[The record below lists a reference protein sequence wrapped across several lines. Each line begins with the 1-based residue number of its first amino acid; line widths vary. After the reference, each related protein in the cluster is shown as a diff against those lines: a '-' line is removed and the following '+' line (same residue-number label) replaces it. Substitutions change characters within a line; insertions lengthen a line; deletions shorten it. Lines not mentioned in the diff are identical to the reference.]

1 LPTSLSN
8 SEPIPEF
15 VIARVIVEALRLSR
29 NRPAISLNEIAEKA
43 GTTTF
48 FVGKVLEN
56 SIQANDVKTAL
67 LDSSTRFNLAIE
79 AVKVG
84 AILEVA
90 RALTWQEFETFADE
104 CLVATGFSTQKGVVV
119 KGDARRWQI
128 DVIATKG
135 SILLAMDCKHWE
147 SPGYASKL
155 SKAGE
160 HQRLAVQALIKSSTV
175 TDEFRERVLALP
187 IILTLFEPRSRL
199 AGGAV
204 AVSVEQFAD
213 FLEGLSPYSSELP
226 FVSILDTA
234 KSSISQ
240 HIGTQTGFR

>member
-1 LPTSLSN
+1 LCSHLPTSLSN
-8 SEPIPEF
+8 SEPIPKF
-15 VIARVIVEALRLSR
+15 VITRVIVEALRLSR
-29 NRPAISLNEIAEKA
+29 NKSAISLNEIAEKA
-43 GTTTF
+43 GTTTS
-48 FVGKVLEN
+48 FVGKILEN
-56 SIQANDVKTAL
+56 SIQANDVTTAL

-79 AVKVG
+79 AVKIG
-84 AILEVA
+84 ALLQVA

-104 CLVATGFSTQKGVVV
+104 CLLATGFSTRKGVVV

-135 SILLAMDCKHWE
+135 SILLGIDCKHWE
-147 SPGYASKL
+147 SPGYDSKL

-160 HQRLAVQALIKSSTV
+160 HQTLAVQAFVKSSAV
-175 TDEFRERVLALP
+175 TDELRERVLALP

-213 FLEGLSPYSSELP
+213 FLNGVSPFSSELP
-226 FVSILDTA
+226 FMSA
-234 KSSISQ
+234 KSVVKSSMS
-240 HIGTQTGFR
+240 